1 MEIFIIIVLVIF
13 IIGFIGRFKEDG
25 TVKDGAEGGVG
36 CLIGA
41 FIVAFIIFMLI
52 ASVKTC
58 VNPDTGT
65 KRKIEDAYNLYD

>member
-1 MEIFIIIVLVIF
+1 MEIFITIILVIF
-13 IIGFIGRFKEDG
+13 IIGFIARFKQDG
-25 TVKDGAEGGVG
+25 TVKDGAEGGAG

-41 FIVAFIIFMLI
+41 FIVAFIIFILV

-65 KRKIEDAYNLYD
+65 RRQIEDAYNLYD